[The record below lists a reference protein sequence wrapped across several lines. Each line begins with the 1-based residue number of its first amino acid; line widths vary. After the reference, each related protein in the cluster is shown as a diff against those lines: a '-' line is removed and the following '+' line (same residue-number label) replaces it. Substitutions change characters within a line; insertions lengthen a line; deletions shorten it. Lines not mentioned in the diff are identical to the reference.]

1 MLDIKAD
8 VFESVMKNPV
18 QPVNMTSDEMVAAV
32 SEAYHKKGFPID
44 EVGKL
49 GDTDKLLPEEGCR
62 VVTDFNDA
70 LVTLGETRGSH
81 LLKSMLAMA
90 K

>member
-8 VFESVMKNPV
+8 MLESVMKSPV
-18 QPVNMTSDEMVAAV
+18 HPVNMTSDEMVAAV

-49 GDTDKLLPEEGCR
+49 GDTDKLLPEVGCR
-62 VVTDFNDA
+62 VVTDYNEA

-81 LLKSMLAMA
+81 LLKSALAMA
-90 K
+90 N